1 MARQAAW
8 ILAAAAAIVSA
19 GPASASAGS
28 LCDVTA
34 PQTEQRGAKPS
45 EPDKDR
51 QKPSQGHRPLKFWQ
65 GETKTELGITNQQS
79 AEIEQ
84 IFRSTLPKLEATKD
98 KLDKLEAALSQT
110 IRDNTADLAS
120 VAQQVDRLE
129 GVRAELYK
137 TRTLMLYRMRGVLS
151 ADQRA
156 KLQQIVDRA
165 DARRKSSD
173 SKDQKDSKDRDG
185 RR

>member
-19 GPASASAGS
+19 GPASAETR
-28 LCDVTA
+28 CDLTA
-34 PQTEQRGAKPS
+34 PQTEQRGAKPG
-45 EPDKDR
+45 EPDKDP
-51 QKPSQGHRPLKFWQ
+51 QKPPQGHRKFWQ
-65 GETKTELGITNQQS
+65 GDTKTELGITNQQS

-84 IFRSTLPKLEATKD
+84 IFRATLPKLEATKD
-98 KLDKLEAALSQT
+98 KLDKLEATLSQT
-110 IRDNTADLAS
+110 IKDNTADLAT

-129 GVRAELYK
+129 TVRAELYK

-151 ADQRA
+151 AEQRA
-156 KLQQIVDRA
+156 KLQQIMDRA
-165 DARRKSSD
+165 DADRRKSSD
-173 SKDQKDSKDRDG
+173 QKDPKDSKDQDG